1 MYRSIFKPFIDFFFA
16 VVLLVLLCPLFVLIF
31 LILLIHFRENPL
43 FIQKRIGK
51 NEVGFWILKFRTMNQ
66 NKNSNGVLLS
76 DNERTTKIG
85 LFIRKTGLDE
95 IPQLL
100 NILRGEMSFIG
111 PRPLLPE
118 YLPLYDSFS
127 RKRHLIKPGITGL
140 AQVNGGN
147 SLAWKKRF
155 EFDIFYINNY
165 SFILDLKIIANTFK
179 TTFEKKRQNIG
190 ALE

>member
-1 MYRSIFKPFIDFFFA
+1 
-16 VVLLVLLCPLFVLIF
+16 
-31 LILLIHFRENPL
+31 
-43 FIQKRIGK
+43 
-51 NEVGFWILKFRTMNQ
+51 MNQ